1 MSALALTPERAF
13 AFDDR
18 GDTKQWS
25 RSLGAVALAHGVAL
39 AIAASWSG
47 THLVR
52 PPEPPP
58 IAIDLAPLPIA
69 QEIAPPARASA
80 AAPAPA
86 SKPVPQQT
94 VVQKS
99 EPTPIVETPRPIVP
113 VSLPAARPS
122 PAPAAAP
129 SAAAGI
135 SSSQAGT
142 AGTAS
147 GAATGASTG
156 SSAGVSDRGGGNAA
170 AVWRGRVLAHLD
182 RHKRYPQAA
191 KLMKREGRVQISLTL
206 DRRGKVLSVEVNRGA
221 GFKPFDTEA
230 LDTVRRAD
238 PLPPPP
244 PEVAGDTIP
253 MQVPI
258 GFYLPGTK

>member
-1 MSALALTPERAF
+1 MALNPAHL
-13 AFDDR
+13 FDDR
-18 GDTKQWS
+18 GDTKRWR
-25 RSLGAVALAHGVAL
+25 RSLSAVAAAHGVAL
-39 AIAASWSG
+39 VIAASWSG
-47 THLVR
+47 AHLVR
-52 PPEPPP
+52 LPEPPP

-69 QEIAPPARASA
+69 QEIAPSAQASA

-86 SKPVPQQT
+86 PAAKPVPQQT

-99 EPTPIVETPRPIVP
+99 EPTPIIETPRPIVP

-129 SAAAGI
+129 SAAAGTG
-135 SSSQAGT
+135 SSQAGT
-142 AGTAS
+142 TGTAS

-156 SSAGVSDRGGGNAA
+156 SSAGESARGGGNAA

-221 GFKPFDTEA
+221 SFKPFDTEA